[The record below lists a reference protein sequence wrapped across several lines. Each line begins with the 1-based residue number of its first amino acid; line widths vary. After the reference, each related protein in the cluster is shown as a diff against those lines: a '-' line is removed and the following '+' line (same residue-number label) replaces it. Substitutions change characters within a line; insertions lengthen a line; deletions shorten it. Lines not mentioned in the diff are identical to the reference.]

1 MRATRSYGF
10 ISILVFGSVMFMGCA
25 TSKLGKNDQQ
35 KTSGKTFV
43 VTGSSSGFGRGVAIQ
58 LGEYGANV
66 VLAAR
71 RTEVLEEVAAIIR
84 KAGGKAL
91 VVTTDVSDP
100 KDVQRLADLAV
111 KEFGKVDVWINN
123 AGVGS
128 VGPFWKVPIEE
139 HARVVDVNLKGVI
152 YGSHVAVKL
161 FMAQGYGVLINTG
174 SVESEVPVAY
184 HASYAATKAGIRSL
198 TNTLYQELRLAG
210 YKKKIR
216 VVTVLPWGA
225 DTPFFV
231 NGGNHSGGTLR
242 TAAMDDPQKVVNT
255 IIFASLHRNREL
267 PAGWKARTSYRLHH
281 VLPHFTERLAA
292 EMSYHYQIKT
302 APPAPETSG
311 NLFETKKTGTGV
323 EGGVR
328 KRMKAEKRARKA
340 EKKANDKTARERAS

>member
-1 MRATRSYGF
+1 MRFRNTLAPFCVLIVGVVLTAS
-10 ISILVFGSVMFMGCA
+10 CA
-25 TSKLGKNDQQ
+25 TSKPGKVTRE
-35 KTSGKTFV
+35 KTKGRTFII
-43 VTGSSSGFGRGVAIQ
+43 TGASSGFGRGVAIR

-84 KAGGKAL
+84 NSGGKAM
-91 VVTTDVSDP
+91 VVTTDVSNAGDM
-100 KDVQRLADLAV
+100 QRLADLAV

-139 HARVVDVNLKGVI
+139 HARVIDVNLKGVI
-152 YGSHVAVKL
+152 YGSHIAVKM
-161 FMAQGYGVLINTG
+161 FMQQGYGVLINTG

-210 YKKKIR
+210 FKKKIR

-242 TAAMDDPQKVVNT
+242 TAALDDPAKVVNT

-267 PAGWKARTSYRLHH
+267 PAGWKARTSYRMHH

-292 EMSYHYQIKT
+292 AMSYHYQIKT

-311 NLFETKKTGTGV
+311 NLFETKSTGTGV

-328 KRMKAEKRARKA
+328 QRMKAEKRARRQLKRN
-340 EKKANDKTARERAS
+340 K

>member
-1 MRATRSYGF
+1 MTKIRGV
-10 ISILVFGSVMFMGCA
+10 SIFTCIVVICFVFTGCA
-25 TSKLGKNDQQ
+25 TSRLSKAGQN
-35 KTSGKTFV
+35 KTRGRTFV
-43 VTGSSSGFGRGVAIQ
+43 VTGASSGFGRGVAGQ
-58 LGEYGANV
+58 LGRYGANV

-71 RTEVLEEVAAIIR
+71 RTAVLEEVATIIR
-84 KAGGKAL
+84 SAGGKAL

-100 KDVQRLADLAV
+100 AQMQQLADAAI
-111 KEFGKVDVWINN
+111 KEFGKIDVWINN

-128 VGPFWKVPIEE
+128 VGPFWKIPIEE

-152 YGSHVAVKL
+152 YGSHIAVKI

-184 HASYAATKAGIRSL
+184 HSSYAATKAGIRSL
-198 TNTLYQELRLAG
+198 SNTIYQELRLAG
-210 YKKKIR
+210 FKKKIR

-231 NGGNHSGGTLR
+231 NAGNHSGGTLR

-255 IIFASLHRNREL
+255 IIYATLHKNREL
-267 PAGWKARTSYRLHH
+267 PAGWKATTSYRFHH
-281 VLPHFTERLAA
+281 ILPHYTERLAA
-292 EMSYHYQIKT
+292 QMAYHYQVKT

-311 NLFETKKTGTGV
+311 NLFETKTTGTGI

-328 KRMKAEKRARKA
+328 KRMKAEKKAR
-340 EKKANDKTARERAS
+340 REQRRQKNQSTR